1 MAVSLRNDRSFRIVR
16 DIWAILANLTP
27 PDQVGQVN
35 KQILSGCFLLAAILL
50 QPAIAQDK
58 QAQYDELIA
67 VGAQLQQLKG
77 NGQDRSAQWESLL
90 ADYRDLAASLGGDD
104 PAGFFQRD
112 NATPAGETRVATPPP
127 DGITATTF
135 SVTSAP
141 GAAIPDLGSVSAD
154 ITVGGAGPYLLDL
167 DLTTGIT
174 HTYPGDLEISL
185 TSPAGTTVVITTDNG
200 GGSNDVFAGTLWDD
214 QAGQPAT
221 DFAYSDGIVASPLV
235 PEQALSP
242 FIGEDPN
249 GTWTLDIIDDEG
261 ADVGTLNSWTLDVTT
276 IPAAPDAI
284 ALIFTN
290 DIATT
295 IPDGPGSTVLSNLVV
310 GGLGNH
316 VCDITMTTDITH
328 TFPGDLDITLTSP
341 AGTTQVITTDNGGAN
356 DNVFSG
362 TVWTDDGTPATDFA
376 YANLTTASPLAPEG
390 AFGGFH
396 SEDPTGTWTLSITDD
411 AGLDTG
417 TLNDWS
423 LTMATCSA
431 ALPEARPVPTFG
443 PLGLIALMLVVAI
456 AGLVVLRRHM

>member
-1 MAVSLRNDRSFRIVR
+1 MIDRSGSCATFGLFLRTSPPRSGRSSEQANTVR
-16 DIWAILANLTP
+16 MF
-27 PDQVGQVN
+27 
-35 KQILSGCFLLAAILL
+35 SSS
-50 QPAIAQDK
+50 
-58 QAQYDELIA
+58 
-67 VGAQLQQLKG
+67 
-77 NGQDRSAQWESLL
+77 R
-90 ADYRDLAASLGGDD
+90 D
-104 PAGFFQRD
+104 PAATGYCSGQAGPVRRAD
-112 NATPAGETRVATPPP
+112 RRRCPTPATERQWPGPLGAM
-127 DGITATTF
+127 GITAGRLSGSGRVVGRRRSGRF
-135 SVTSAP
+135 LPAGQRHACRRDPGGHAP
-141 GAAIPDLGSVSAD
+141 ARRHYRDHLLGHECAGGRDSRPG
-154 ITVGGAGPYLLDL
+154 ICQRRHNRGGAGPYLLDL
-167 DLTTGIT
+167 DLTTDIT
-174 HTYPGDLEISL
+174 HTFPGDLEITL

-261 ADVGTLNSWTLDVTT
+261 ADLGTLNSWTLDVTT

-290 DIATT
+290 DTATT

>member
-1 MAVSLRNDRSFRIVR
+1 MKRIQGFVFIVLAMISLTAF
-16 DIWAILANLTP
+16 
-27 PDQVGQVN
+27 G
-35 KQILSGCFLLAAILL
+35 
-50 QPAIAQDK
+50 QDK
-58 QAQYDELIA
+58 QSDFDELVA
-67 VGAQLQQLKG
+67 AGAQLEQLKG
-77 NGQDRSAQWESLL
+77 SGVEGSDQWQAAL
-90 ADYRDLAASLGGDD
+90 AEYQRLAESLGGDD
-104 PAGFFQRD
+104 PAGFFQGIGTAVQGD
-112 NATPAGETRVATPPP
+112 SRVAIPPP
-127 DGITATTF
+127 DGLASTTV

-141 GAAIPDLGSVSAD
+141 GTAIPDLGAISEA
-154 ITVGGAGPYLLDL
+154 INIGGAGPYLLDL
-167 DLTTGIT
+167 DLTTDIT
-174 HTYPGDLEISL
+174 HTFPGDLEITL

-290 DIATT
+290 DTATT